1 MANYSPLA
9 LAADAPAIRRF
20 RHLCLRSL
28 AGPASPPDIPLH
40 AYLGV
45 GQRRA
50 SVGMQL
56 RAIIREWLQLYAAAL
71 IKTVHLSDVLN
82 VARCKCAL
90 KSYQK
95 SSANGRHKAW
105 CGGGR

>member
-20 RHLCLRSL
+20 RHLCLHSL

-50 SVGMQL
+50 SIGMQL
-56 RAIIREWLQLYAAAL
+56 RAIIREWLQLRYAAAL
-71 IKTVHLSDVLN
+71 IKTAHLSDALN

-90 KSYQK
+90 KSYRN
-95 SSANGRHKAW
+95 S
-105 CGGGR
+105 

>member
-50 SVGMQL
+50 SIGMQL
-56 RAIIREWLQLYAAAL
+56 RAIIREWLQLRYAAAL
-71 IKTVHLSDVLN
+71 IKTAHLSDALN
-82 VARCKCAL
+82 VACCKCAL
-90 KSYQK
+90 KSYLN
-95 SSANGRHKAW
+95 S
-105 CGGGR
+105 